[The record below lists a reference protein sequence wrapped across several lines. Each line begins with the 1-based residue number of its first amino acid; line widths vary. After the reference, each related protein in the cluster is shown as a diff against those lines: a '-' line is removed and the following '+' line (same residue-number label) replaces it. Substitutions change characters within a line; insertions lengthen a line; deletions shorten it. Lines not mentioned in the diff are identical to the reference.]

1 MPFTPGVSTRLE
13 GKEGMVAG
21 AKHRS
26 AVTPPHSNQ
35 LVCSPRAKTA
45 LRPVPPVM
53 SPGPSSSQVGA
64 RTGMWRTKGAV
75 GHLGNH
81 ASSLQVMGHSKVQRG
96 AAWDSGSSLTLGSSS
111 SPSPSLCPGHSPTA
125 SVSLDHCLEPR
136 STVWIP

>member
-53 SPGPSSSQVGA
+53 SPGPSPSQVGA

-81 ASSLQVMGHSKVQRG
+81 ASSL
-96 AAWDSGSSLTLGSSS
+96 
-111 SPSPSLCPGHSPTA
+111 PSLSAGHGPQQSPEGC
-125 SVSLDHCLEPR
+125 SLGLGQQLDSRQQLESQP
-136 STVWIP
+136 